1 MDMEIISS
9 DQSSSDASK
18 KRKLTQGIVT
28 SGQEE
33 QIKSSEQEKNVL
45 LMGGCFC
52 PPHKGHFEMLKNN
65 ITWFDRA
72 YIFIWNAG
80 AQRHGFTQD
89 ENYNLWTYY
98 IDLLPADQVDKIH
111 IVKLRPAS
119 GHPVIT
125 GIRDNMRHYHRM
137 ADEEKIVNFTI
148 LLGNDYTQARVE
160 EIKTILKIND
170 DKMGNINV
178 VFRII
183 NRNEE
188 DAISAT
194 AFVVALKQG
203 IDYDKYLPDEIHEQE
218 NSQIKDKVK
227 LIFDNK
233 DKSQLIIKGGE
244 DIEYSQKYMKY
255 KIKYH

>member
-1 MDMEIISS
+1 MDIEAISS
-9 DQSSSDASK
+9 DQISSGQSK
-18 KRKLTQGIVT
+18 KRKLTEGIET
-28 SGQEE
+28 
-33 QIKSSEQEKNVL
+33 SEQEKNVL
-45 LMGGCFC
+45 LMAGCFC

-65 ITWFDRA
+65 ITLYDRA
-72 YIFIWNAG
+72 YIFLWNAG
-80 AQRHGFTQD
+80 GQRHGFTQD

-98 IDLLPADQVDKIH
+98 IDLLHDDQVDKVH
-111 IVKLRPAS
+111 IRKLRPAS

-125 GIRDNMRHYHRM
+125 GIRDNMRHYRRM
-137 ADEEKIVNFTI
+137 ADKGKIVNFTI
-148 LLGNDYTQARVE
+148 LLGSDYTEPRIAP
-160 EIKTILKIND
+160 IKANLEIND

-178 VFRII
+178 AFRII

-188 DAISAT
+188 DDISAT
-194 AFVVALKQG
+194 AFVDALKQE

-233 DKSQLIIKGGE
+233 DKSQLRGGE
-244 DIEYSQKYMKY
+244 DIEYSLKYMKY